1 MLSYCVVSVHILGC
15 GIFLIRALNDMSSL
29 PGFVGFSSMYCFS
42 NERPKRNV
50 PGAKITRNFLF
61 IRRITIYG
69 AFSVYKYF
77 GKNGEGRLII
87 HRAI

>member
-15 GIFLIRALNDMSSL
+15 GIFLIRALNDI
-29 PGFVGFSSMYCFS
+29 FVGFSSMYCFS

-61 IRRITIYG
+61 IRRITMMQFQFINIL
-69 AFSVYKYF
+69 ARM
-77 GKNGEGRLII
+77 GKED
-87 HRAI
+87 